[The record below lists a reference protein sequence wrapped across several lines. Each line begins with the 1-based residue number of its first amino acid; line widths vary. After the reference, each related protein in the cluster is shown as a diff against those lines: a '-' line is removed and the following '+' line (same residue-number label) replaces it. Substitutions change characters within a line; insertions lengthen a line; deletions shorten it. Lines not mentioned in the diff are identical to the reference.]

1 MDFSRALK
9 YTIIEAIIDPYEIK
23 IHKQCYSKSFLKK
36 TILLEFID
44 FQDFPGPAL
53 IFQDFPVLENAIMR
67 FQDFLGFPGP
77 VRTLQEAFHPDDSQN
92 AGVKQE
98 DKRRVD
104 KAVNNRV

>member
-1 MDFSRALK
+1 
-9 YTIIEAIIDPYEIK
+9 
-23 IHKQCYSKSFLKK
+23 
-36 TILLEFID
+36 
-44 FQDFPGPAL
+44 
-53 IFQDFPVLENAIMR
+53 MR